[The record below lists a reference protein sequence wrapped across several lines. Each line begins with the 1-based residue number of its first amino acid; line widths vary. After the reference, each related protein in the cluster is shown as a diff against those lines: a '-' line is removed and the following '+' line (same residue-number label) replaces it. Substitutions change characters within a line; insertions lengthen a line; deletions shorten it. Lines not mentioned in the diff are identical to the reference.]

1 MLRIPTRPLV
11 LTLALVALLALSP
24 VAATT
29 QAPGSPTLSAA
40 ESPEPT
46 PGLFSHLWSLLSALW
61 SDTGSG
67 LDPDGATGDTGSG
80 LDPDG
85 VTGDTGPW
93 LDPNG

>member
-1 MLRIPTRPLV
+1 MPRITTRPLV

-24 VAATT
+24 AAATALP
-29 QAPGSPTLSAA
+29 QREAPISAA
-40 ESPEPT
+40 EIIPD
-46 PGLFSHLWSLLSALW
+46 LFSEFWGLLSALW
-61 SDTGSG
+61 SDTGAG
-67 LDPDGATGDTGSG
+67 LDPNGATSDTGPG